1 MLNLKKQA
9 DAYSDYGIPEINWKP
24 LEKPKLIKLFDE
36 ENFNDL
42 KDSYNENIAPKVN
55 PYLNKDLL
63 SNIGYAAGGAGL
75 GTVLGSLLK
84 GNSDSNLLPILLGLA
99 GGGLGLT
106 YANRDKIDWNNLIP
120 SFNKKASDMTP
131 KTTEISVRPIKQ
143 TAPKSKINI
152 KNVKNIKNPVLKT
165 LLALTGLSGAGLL
178 ADRLITSD
186 SEDVKEKSNFY
197 NPYIYLV

>member
-120 SFNKKASDMTP
+120 SFNKKASDMTH
-131 KTTEISVRPIKQ
+131 KTTEISVRPI
-143 TAPKSKINI
+143 APKSKINI

-178 ADRLITSD
+178 ADRLTTSD
-186 SEDVKEKSNFY
+186 SEGVKETSNFY